1 MHDWQKTILSKTDTM
16 KIAIKTLEDES
27 FRIVMIVD
35 SNRRLI
41 GTVTDG
47 DIRRALIQHVSMDA
61 QLDEFMFKKPTVAN
75 PCDDKET
82 ILAKMKE
89 RNLLQIPIVDDNGV
103 VLGLKTL
110 QNLLNKS
117 KNKTPVFIMAGGFG
131 KRLRPLTESVPKPM
145 LKVGKKPILEEI
157 LERFIKAGFYN
168 FYISTHYKAEVV
180 REHFGNGDDWNV
192 SIQYIHEKEP
202 LGTAGALGL
211 LPDNLPEQPILVMNG
226 DLLTK
231 IDFEHLL
238 NYHCEQGGSATMCV
252 REYDFQ
258 VPYGVITAK
267 ENKVLSIVEKPIHRF
282 FINAGIYV
290 LNTSI
295 IRRINT
301 GGYLDMP
308 QMLEDEISQGTE
320 VNLFPIYESWL
331 DIGRPEDYMK
341 AKKDLLY

>member
-1 MHDWQKTILSKTDTM
+1 MNDWQKIILSKTDTM
-16 KIAIKTLEDES
+16 KTAVKALEEQS
-27 FRIVMIVD
+27 LRIVMIVD

-61 QLDEFMFKKPTVAN
+61 QLDEFMFKKPTVATLF
-75 PCDDKET
+75 DDKET

-103 VLGLKTL
+103 VHGLKTL
-110 QNLLNKS
+110 QNLINKS

-168 FYISTHYKAEVV
+168 FYISIHYKAEVV

-211 LPDNLPEQPILVMNG
+211 LSDNLPEQPIIVMNG

-238 NYHCEQGGSATMCV
+238 NYHSEQGGSATMCV

-258 VPYGVITAK
+258 VPYGVITEK

-282 FINAGIYV
+282 LINAGIYV

-301 GGYLDMP
+301 GSYLDMP
-308 QMLEDEISQGTE
+308 QMLEDEIGQGSQ

-331 DIGRPEDYMK
+331 DIGRPEDYLK

>member
-1 MHDWQKTILSKTDTM
+1 MHDWQKIILSKTDTM
-16 KIAIKTLEDES
+16 KTAVKALEEES
-27 FRIVMIVD
+27 LRIVMIVD

-61 QLDEFMFKKPTVAN
+61 QLDEFMFKKPTVATL
-75 PCDDKET
+75 CDDKET

-110 QNLLNKS
+110 QNLINKS

-157 LERFIKAGFYN
+157 FERFIKAGFYN

-238 NYHCEQGGSATMCV
+238 NYHSEQGGSATMCV

-282 FINAGIYV
+282 LINAGIYV

-308 QMLEDEISQGTE
+308 QMLEDEISQGSQ

-331 DIGRPEDYMK
+331 DIGKPEDYLK
-341 AKKDLLY
+341 ANKDLLY

>member
-1 MHDWQKTILSKTDTM
+1 MYGWKESILTRTDSM
-16 KIAIKTLEDES
+16 KEAISVLESEAL
-27 FRIVMIVD
+27 RIVMIVD
-35 SNRRLI
+35 SSRRLI

-61 QLDEFMFKKPTVAN
+61 QLDEFMFKNPTVAT
-75 PCDDKET
+75 PCDNKET

-89 RNLLQIPIVDDNGV
+89 QDLLQIPIVDDNGIV
-103 VLGLKTL
+103 VGLKTL

-238 NYHCEQGGSATMCV
+238 NYHCEQGDSATMCV

-308 QMLEDEISQGTE
+308 QMLQDEIDQGSQ

>member
-61 QLDEFMFKKPTVAN
+61 QLDEFMFKNPTVAT
-75 PCDDKET
+75 PCDNKET

-89 RNLLQIPIVDDNGV
+89 QDLLQIPIVDDNGV

-211 LPDNLPEQPILVMNG
+211 LPDNLLEQPIIVMNG

-238 NYHCEQGGSATMCV
+238 NYHFEQGGSATMCV

>member
-117 KNKTPVFIMAGGFG
+117 KN
-131 KRLRPLTESVPKPM
+131 
-145 LKVGKKPILEEI
+145 
-157 LERFIKAGFYN
+157 
-168 FYISTHYKAEVV
+168 
-180 REHFGNGDDWNV
+180 
-192 SIQYIHEKEP
+192 
-202 LGTAGALGL
+202 
-211 LPDNLPEQPILVMNG
+211 
-226 DLLTK
+226 
-231 IDFEHLL
+231 
-238 NYHCEQGGSATMCV
+238 
-252 REYDFQ
+252 
-258 VPYGVITAK
+258 
-267 ENKVLSIVEKPIHRF
+267 
-282 FINAGIYV
+282 YV
-290 LNTSI
+290 
-295 IRRINT
+295 
-301 GGYLDMP
+301 
-308 QMLEDEISQGTE
+308 
-320 VNLFPIYESWL
+320 
-331 DIGRPEDYMK
+331 K
-341 AKKDLLY
+341 

>member
-1 MHDWQKTILSKTDTM
+1 M
-16 KIAIKTLEDES
+16 
-27 FRIVMIVD
+27 
-35 SNRRLI
+35 
-41 GTVTDG
+41 
-47 DIRRALIQHVSMDA
+47 
-61 QLDEFMFKKPTVAN
+61 
-75 PCDDKET
+75 
-82 ILAKMKE
+82 
-89 RNLLQIPIVDDNGV
+89 DDNGV

-110 QNLLNKS
+110 ENLINKS

-168 FYISTHYKAEVV
+168 FYISTYYKAEVV

-252 REYDFQ
+252 RESDFQ

-282 FINAGIYV
+282 LINAGIYV

-301 GGYLDMP
+301 DGYLDMP

-320 VNLFPIYESWL
+320 VNLFPIYESWI